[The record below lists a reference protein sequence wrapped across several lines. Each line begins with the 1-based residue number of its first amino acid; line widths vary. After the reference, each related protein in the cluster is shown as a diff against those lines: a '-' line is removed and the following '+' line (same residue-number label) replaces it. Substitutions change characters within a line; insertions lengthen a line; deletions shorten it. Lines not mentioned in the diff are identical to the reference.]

1 MTKRSNFPL
10 ANVCI
15 TLAALSIVLFLFIV
29 PRRYLVQV
37 AGDLQAGAIEAQQAV
52 LQGDLA
58 RADMALNRMCTR
70 LGDTEEPLKL
80 FLNHEDLHELKASLE
95 AARNLARIDE
105 SGNLLTE
112 LQNVLRILDH
122 LVASET
128 LNLYNLF

>member
-15 TLAALSIVLFLFIV
+15 TLVALGIVLFLFIV
-29 PRRYLVQV
+29 PRRYLIQV
-37 AGDLQAGAIEAQQAV
+37 AGDLQAGVIEAQQAV
-52 LQGDLA
+52 LHGDLE
-58 RADMALNRMCTR
+58 RVDMALNRMCAR
-70 LGDTEEPLKL
+70 LGETEEPLKL
-80 FLNHEDLHELKASLE
+80 FLNHEDVNELKSSLE